1 MKPFKTVSASEAEQL
16 ITDQKPVILDCRDV
30 KDYRAGH
37 IGNAMHVHEQLRD
50 SLLKNANKDGNLL
63 IYCYY
68 GHASEH
74 LAEMFCDFGF
84 KHVYS
89 LAGGF
94 ASWQDYHNSADNLK
108 MSIEQA

>member
-1 MKPFKTVSASEAEQL
+1 MKPFKTVTADAAAQL
-16 ITDQKPVILDCRDV
+16 IADANPLILDCREL

-37 IGNAMHVHEQLRD
+37 IDNAMHVHEQLRD
-50 SLLKNANKDGNLL
+50 SLIKKGDKARDML

-84 KHVYS
+84 KQVYS
-89 LAGGF
+89 LAGGY
-94 ASWQDYHNSADNLK
+94 AGWKEHHKPTGDL
-108 MSIEQA
+108 

>member
-1 MKPFKTVSASEAEQL
+1 MKPFKAISAAEAERL
-16 ITDQKPVILDCRDV
+16 IAAEKPVILDCRDL

-37 IGNAMHVHEQLRD
+37 IDNAMHVHEQLRD
-50 SLLKNANKDGNLL
+50 SLLKKGDKTRQLL

-84 KHVYS
+84 QQVYS
-89 LAGGF
+89 LAGGY
-94 ASWQDYHNSADNLK
+94 ASWKEHHTH
-108 MSIEQA
+108 

>member
-1 MKPFKTVSASEAEQL
+1 MKKFQTISVPEMQTLLEDDAVML
-16 ITDQKPVILDCRDV
+16 LDCRDL
-30 KDYRAGH
+30 KDYRSGH
-37 IGNAMHVHEQLRD
+37 IENAMHVHEGLKE
-50 SLLKNANKDGNLL
+50 SLLKKGDKNKKLI

-74 LAEMFCDFGF
+74 LAEMFGDFGF

-94 ASWQDYHNSADNLK
+94 ANWKECQTA
-108 MSIEQA
+108 AG

>member
-1 MKPFKTVSASEAEQL
+1 MKNFKTISVADSEQL
-16 ITDQKPVILDCRDV
+16 IAEQQPMILDCRDL

-37 IGNAMHVHEQLRD
+37 IDNAMHVHEQLRD
-50 SLLKNANKDGNLL
+50 SLLKKADKQKPLL

-74 LAEMFCDFGF
+74 LAEMFGDFGF
-84 KHVYS
+84 QQVYS

-94 ASWQDYHNSADNLK
+94 AGWK
-108 MSIEQA
+108 EQHTA

>member
-1 MKPFKTVSASEAEQL
+1 MKKFQTVSVAQMRDLLQDDTAML
-16 ITDQKPVILDCRDV
+16 LDCRDL

-37 IGNAMHVHEQLRD
+37 IEKAMHVHEGLKEA
-50 SLLKNANKDGNLL
+50 LLKKGDKNKTLV

-84 KHVYS
+84 KNVGS
-89 LAGGF
+89 LQGGF
-94 ASWQDYHNSADNLK
+94 AAWKENQGLA
-108 MSIEQA
+108 

>member
-1 MKPFKTVSASEAEQL
+1 MKPFKTVSAPEAETL
-16 ITDQKPVILDCRDV
+16 ISNANPLILDCRDV

-37 IGNAMHVHEQLRD
+37 IDNAMHVHEQLRD
-50 SLLKNANKDGNLL
+50 SLLKKGDKNRDML

-84 KHVYS
+84 KQVYS
-89 LAGGF
+89 LAGGY
-94 ASWQDYHNSADNLK
+94 ASWKEHHAN
-108 MSIEQA
+108 

>member
-1 MKPFKTVSASEAEQL
+1 MKPFKTVSSTEAEQL
-16 ITDQKPVILDCRDV
+16 ITEANPLILDCRDL

-37 IGNAMHVHEQLRD
+37 IDNAMHVHEKLRD
-50 SLLKNANKDGNLL
+50 SLLQKGDKAKHLL

-84 KHVYS
+84 KQVYS
-89 LAGGF
+89 LAGGY
-94 ASWQDYHNSADNLK
+94 AGWKEHHTL
-108 MSIEQA
+108 

>member
-1 MKPFKTVSASEAEQL
+1 MKKFKPIAAEEAERL
-16 ITDQKPVILDCRDV
+16 IGTGVPLILDCRDL

-37 IGNAMHVHEQLRD
+37 IAHAMHLHERLRET
-50 SLLKNANKDGNLL
+50 LILKGDKQRPVL

-74 LAEMFCDFGF
+74 VAEIFCDFGF
-84 KHVYS
+84 SDVYS

-94 ASWQDYHNSADNLK
+94 AGWKEYCQQLPS
-108 MSIEQA
+108 